1 MSDQILETAGQKADA
16 ILAAIKAEEKC
27 MVFCPYPIGWVA
39 GVSIS
44 QISIGVDRLDDVEM
58 SITDITNTLCFKVKP
73 NDD

>member
-1 MSDQILETAGQKADA
+1 MTDTPLETAGQKADA

-44 QISIGVDRLDDVEM
+44 QISIGVDRLDDIEM
-58 SITDITNTLCFKVKP
+58 SISAITGNLSFKVKP
-73 NDD
+73 SE

>member
-58 SITDITNTLCFKVKP
+58 AVSAITGNLSFKVKP
-73 NDD
+73 ND